1 MKTLILLAAFIA
13 FLYLLRKRSASQT
26 NSGDEE
32 TAAGSGEKSQ
42 QKALPSAES
51 SAQPNAQ
58 PNAQPAAQQVE
69 QQAVEAA
76 ASSMEPRSSSVL
88 PQPVPP
94 QQMPPQLS
102 AHLMDEIAQGLLDE
116 PLVKVVLLARRI
128 ERSRSKLE
136 SLTKL
141 DKAENAAELRIIKE
155 QLRCAAFEKDL
166 LLSVFTGHHPNQSA
180 IDTDWCFTAAELY
193 LKFADERLETLN

>member
-76 ASSMEPRSSSVL
+76 ASSMEPRSTTVL

-94 QQMPPQLS
+94 QLS
-102 AHLMDEIAQGLLDE
+102 AHLLDEIAQGLLDE

-193 LKFADERLETLN
+193 LKFADERLKTLN

>member
-26 NSGDEE
+26 NSGDQE

-58 PNAQPAAQQVE
+58 PGAQQAE
-69 QQAVEAA
+69 QQAAEAA
-76 ASSMEPRSSSVL
+76 ASGMEPRSTTVL
-88 PQPVPP
+88 PQPVPL
-94 QQMPPQLS
+94 QLS

-193 LKFADERLETLN
+193 LKFADERLKTLN

>member
-69 QQAVEAA
+69 QQAVEEA
-76 ASSMEPRSSSVL
+76 ASGMEPRSTTVL

-94 QQMPPQLS
+94 QLS
-102 AHLMDEIAQGLLDE
+102 AHLLDEIAQGLLDE

-193 LKFADERLETLN
+193 LKFADERLKTLN

>member
-1 MKTLILLAAFIA
+1 
-13 FLYLLRKRSASQT
+13 
-26 NSGDEE
+26 
-32 TAAGSGEKSQ
+32 
-42 QKALPSAES
+42 
-51 SAQPNAQ
+51 
-58 PNAQPAAQQVE
+58 
-69 QQAVEAA
+69 
-76 ASSMEPRSSSVL
+76 MEPRSTTVL

-94 QQMPPQLS
+94 QLS
-102 AHLMDEIAQGLLDE
+102 PHLLDEIAQGLLDE

-193 LKFADERLETLN
+193 LKFADERLKTLN

>member
-58 PNAQPAAQQVE
+58 PGAQQAE
-69 QQAVEAA
+69 QQAAEAA
-76 ASSMEPRSSSVL
+76 ASGMEPRSTTVL
-88 PQPVPP
+88 PQPVPL
-94 QQMPPQLS
+94 QQVPPQLS
-102 AHLMDEIAQGLLDE
+102 AHLLDEIAQGLLDE

-193 LKFADERLETLN
+193 LKFADERLKTLN